1 MRAARDLG
9 WLGQEPDTRVALG
22 QLARIARAGLA
33 RPFRTLWVTTLVVL
47 ALVVGVALN
56 EHRFGPR
63 FVLRVVEMDRDP
75 NTAPRPKRHL
85 RDHVR
90 QAVFSNTRL
99 SKVIEQYGLY
109 PTLYRA
115 NPIAA
120 VESFRE
126 DIVIDVYRN
135 SFVEDRSAD
144 EAPRSAHIALRYLS
158 ADRRLALD
166 VTRAL
171 GRLIVANE
179 AENRKVQAQSALADA
194 DQVVARAHQSLLEL
208 RRQIAER
215 AVRVGVDLRD
225 PELRA
230 LVLHVTTLSAGTP
243 DEEGEQVL
251 QPTLHARTLTP
262 SDLPAELRQAQGDE
276 QAQALVELASLKR
289 SLAEVERRLA
299 EAERRKAL
307 LEVGRYVE
315 DNALGLRFEVVDPG
329 SIAASAGIGIDDL
342 VVVGLYSFIFALP
355 LIGLFVGALDSHIRN
370 LDDVNRLGLPTL
382 GRLRCPEALFKGY
395 SC

>member
-1 MRAARDLG
+1 MVRG
-9 WLGQEPDTRVALG
+9 
-22 QLARIARAGLA
+22 GLA
-33 RPFRTLWVTTLVVL
+33 NPFRTLWFTVLVVL
-47 ALVVGVALN
+47 AVLVGVAFK

-75 NTAPRPKRHL
+75 TTAPRPKRHL

-99 SKVIEQYGLY
+99 SQVIERYDLY
-109 PTLYRA
+109 PKLYRA

-120 VESFRE
+120 LESFRE

-135 SFVEDRSAD
+135 SFVEERAAD
-144 EAPRSAHIALRYLS
+144 ESPRSAHIAIRYLS

-171 GRLIVANE
+171 GRLIVENE
-179 AENRKVQAQSALADA
+179 AENRKMQAQSALADA
-194 DQVVARAHQSLLEL
+194 HHAVVRANQSLLEL
-208 RRQIAER
+208 RREIAER
-215 AVRVGVDLRD
+215 AVRVGVDLSD

-230 LVLHVTTLSAGTP
+230 LVLHVTPRSAGTP
-243 DEEGEQVL
+243 GEGGEQVL
-251 QPTLHARTLTP
+251 EPTVHAATLTP
-262 SDLPAELRQAQGDE
+262 SDLPAALREVQGDE
-276 QAQALVELASLKR
+276 HAQALVELASLKR
-289 SLAEVERRLA
+289 SLSGVERRLTDA
-299 EAERRKAL
+299 EHRKAL

-315 DNALGLRFEVVDPG
+315 DNALGLQFEVVDSG
-329 SIAASAGIGIDDL
+329 SIAATAGIGIDDL
-342 VVVGLYSFIFALP
+342 VVIGLYSLIFALP
-355 LIGLFVGALDSHIRN
+355 LMGLLVGALDSHIRN